1 MSAANIFMLVSKLF
15 KMEQRKTGKRKTY
28 CWKEEGETLRKKKNG
43 KEQMAVRQEGRQAGP
58 PYVLLLW
65 RCVLSFFVAKPFPR
79 SSGFQSSCGSGFSD
93 TIWNRI
99 IARIWNWTWASGIL
113 TPEASITFLTD
124 FRGPSTYVFPL
135 HFCRFR
141 GQSGANAHGKLDST
155 ARELGWLASLL
166 SSWKGVKKPIPSS
179 GHHHHDV
186 GNFVVFF
193 SHFFYS
199 KTFCHFYSLPF
210 PLTI

>member
-1 MSAANIFMLVSKLF
+1 
-15 KMEQRKTGKRKTY
+15 
-28 CWKEEGETLRKKKNG
+28 
-43 KEQMAVRQEGRQAGP
+43 MAVRQEGRQDLPMFYCYGDVCYP
-58 PYVLLLW
+58 F
-65 RCVLSFFVAKPFPR
+65 LSPSLFLVRLASNRVADPD
-79 SSGFQSSCGSGFSD
+79 SQTQSETES
-93 TIWNRI
+93 
-99 IARIWNWTWASGIL
+99 
-113 TPEASITFLTD
+113 TPESETEPEPPASSLQRHQSHFFTD

-155 ARELGWLASLL
+155 ARELGWYASLL

-199 KTFCHFYSLPF
+199 KTFCHFYSLSF

>member
-1 MSAANIFMLVSKLF
+1 
-15 KMEQRKTGKRKTY
+15 
-28 CWKEEGETLRKKKNG
+28 
-43 KEQMAVRQEGRQAGP
+43 MAVRQEGRQDLPMFYCYGDVCYP
-58 PYVLLLW
+58 F
-65 RCVLSFFVAKPFPR
+65 LSPSLFLVRLASNRVADPD
-79 SSGFQSSCGSGFSD
+79 SQTQSETES
-93 TIWNRI
+93 
-99 IARIWNWTWASGIL
+99 
-113 TPEASITFLTD
+113 TPESETEPEPPASSLQRHQSHFFTD

-193 SHFFYS
+193 SHFFLV
-199 KTFCHFYSLPF
+199 KHFAIFIPF
-210 PLTI
+210 PFHWPYNFRHLMFYLCFIGDVLTALVHIVECYELNQYICFICLVDVL